1 MGKNVDSLIIYF
13 GEDPARCPFE
23 QVVSTLMSFQRMFNQ
38 ALDENRKQLE
48 FERKKAEKEAKEKQ
62 STSASNHKKT

>member
-1 MGKNVDSLIIYF
+1 
-13 GEDPARCPFE
+13 
-23 QVVSTLMSFQRMFNQ
+23 MFNQ

>member
-1 MGKNVDSLIIYF
+1 MIFSLPLLYF
-13 GEDPARCPFE
+13 FLL
-23 QVVSTLMSFQRMFNQ
+23 VVSTLMSFQRMFNQ

-62 STSASNHKKT
+62 STSASNHKKTWNFDHSV